1 MCQTFQFA
9 SFDIDATKR
18 LSTPLNKLSHLTFV
32 AQLCLLFHKVTL
44 IIFLIQIVLMA
55 CFVAA
60 TQASVAPLAVSAPIV
75 AAPAVAARL
84 EEFDPLPQ
92 YKFGYDVA
100 DSLTG
105 DYKSQQESRD
115 GDVVSGQYSL
125 VESDGTRRIVDYS
138 ADPINGFNAVVRNEP
153 LVAAAPVV
161 AEPVVAAPVAKYSA
175 AYTSPVAYAAYTSP
189 VARFAPYTAPAYPP
203 VASPLAYKY
212 ASAPFIAV

>member
-1 MCQTFQFA
+1 
-9 SFDIDATKR
+9 
-18 LSTPLNKLSHLTFV
+18 
-32 AQLCLLFHKVTL
+32 
-44 IIFLIQIVLMA
+44 MA

-60 TQASVAPLAVSAPIV
+60 IQASVAPLAVSAPIV

-189 VARFAPYTAPAYPP
+189 VARFAPYTAPARLTAYPP